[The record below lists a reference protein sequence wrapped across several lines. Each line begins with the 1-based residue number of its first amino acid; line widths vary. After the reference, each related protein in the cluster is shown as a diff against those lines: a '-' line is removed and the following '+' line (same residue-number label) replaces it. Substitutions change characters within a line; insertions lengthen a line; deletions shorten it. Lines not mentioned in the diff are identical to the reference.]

1 MTRFY
6 SGKNSTGI
14 LQNCKMELFN
24 VSRVCLF
31 RHSEN
36 EAVAFVAKLES
47 AHVLCVVGL
56 NEKKKSAHN
65 KPRTEKT
72 KLDGVNTQIHTKYM
86 TWYKRERYKDE
97 IITD

>member
-14 LQNCKMELFN
+14 SLNCKMELFN

-56 NEKKKSAHN
+56 NEKKN
-65 KPRTEKT
+65 QRTT
-72 KLDGVNTQIHTKYM
+72 N
-86 TWYKRERYKDE
+86 RERRKQNSMASILRYTQS
-97 IITD
+97 I